1 MLAQGDVM
9 SRVVSFA
16 LIAAGI
22 GGLLLALAYF
32 VQWSPVDELWP
43 WSGMETTETTIAGP
57 PGSPFAYGASTSS
70 GDSGGLPNLS
80 YYFLSSIFAAIA
92 LPVVWIG
99 LTREVAATV
108 GGAINLTVMYT
119 ALSIYML
126 QSYTATDHTRLLI
139 AGLVCAA
146 SAAVSVGLF
155 FWARRF
161 SFRDQRP
168 MPGPVRWSF
177 GLFVVTLILVG
188 GALILKRPN
197 VFPWPLEAEVSV
209 VYGWIFL
216 SAAAYF
222 IYALWVPLW
231 HNACGPLLGFL
242 AYDLVLI
249 VPFLDYFDTVDS
261 VQRPR
266 LIVYTLVVSFSGLL
280 AIFYLFLNPATRIWF
295 ARPQAAV
302 QPA

>member
-1 MLAQGDVM
+1 MRIV
-9 SRVVSFA
+9 
-16 LIAAGI
+16 LIAAGV
-22 GGLLLALAYF
+22 GGLLLALAYY

-43 WSGMETTETTIAGP
+43 WSGMDTGETASASTPDSFYG
-57 PGSPFAYGASTSS
+57 YGASPSS
-70 GDSGGLPNLS
+70 NDLPHLS

-99 LTREVAATV
+99 LKREVAATV
-108 GGAINLTVMYT
+108 GGAINLTIMYT

-126 QSYTATDHTRLLI
+126 QCYLTTEHTRLLI
-139 AGLVCAA
+139 GASVCAA
-146 SAAVSVGLF
+146 SAVLSVVLW

-168 MPGPVRWSF
+168 LPGPVRQSF
-177 GLFVVTLILVG
+177 RLFIVILILVG

-216 SAAAYF
+216 AAAAYF
-222 IYALWVPLW
+222 IYALRVPLW

-242 AYDLVLI
+242 AYDVVLI

-261 VQRPR
+261 EHRSR

-280 AIFYLFLNPATRIWF
+280 AAYYLFLHPATRIWF
-295 ARPQAAV
+295 SQG
-302 QPA
+302 QPVLSTNFIQP